1 VHTAIRARAPGAP
14 GLGPPGTQWFLFS
27 LNAAALVALL
37 VLLFNVQT
45 GSAALRVGGIAGE
58 TVVAQRTAVYVD
70 HSATAAR
77 RQQAIQSV
85 PTVFETDTGQA
96 RLRRQQAEVFLSRA
110 APLLQDT
117 IAPLQKLTGLRRLLP
132 PGVSSASLQAFPTL
146 SAADFRVVRDRTL
159 ALLEQATS
167 LPFDSNQLATTE
179 AELLYTLPPRVTLP
193 QRTAIGDLL
202 ATFLAPTLVADTSAT
217 IAKRQQAAHVP
228 AVTNTIRSGEVI
240 VRRGDVV
247 TPSIMDELAALGVL
261 SQRNGWRDLVASLVF
276 AVVVIAM
283 LFWYLY
289 AFHRAIFLRGRL
301 ILLIDASILMT
312 VAAARLVTS
321 GHVLLPFFL
330 PVAAAP
336 TFAAVLIAPEAAIG
350 IAFAMAVLAGWIV
363 ANSFELTVYYF
374 LSSAAGVLAV
384 RQVRQLKQFVLAGV
398 YIGAVALCISLA
410 FGLVD
415 HSNDFAALRE
425 YMGAAIFN
433 GVASATLALG
443 AFALLS
449 EIFGVTTMLHL
460 LELGQPNRPLLRRLM
475 VKAPGTYNHSL
486 IVASMV
492 ERAAEEIGADSLAA
506 KLGALYHDVGKTAN
520 PHCFV
525 ENQLGIGNIHDE
537 LRPEESARII
547 RGHVAQGLRLA
558 RQFKLPRV
566 ILNAIAE
573 HHGTMT
579 IAYFLH
585 KSREEPS
592 SEALRRDESLYS
604 YPGPKPQSK
613 ETALIMLADGCESA
627 VRASHDHSQE
637 GIRATVQSI
646 FDDRIRQGQ
655 LDECP
660 LTLGDLDLARIAFCA
675 VLNGLYHPRIEYQ
688 EPIVPRVDA
697 EVQPLSPHRQA
708 RVIGGRKVGG
718 RGEV

>member
-1 VHTAIRARAPGAP
+1 
-14 GLGPPGTQWFLFS
+14 
-27 LNAAALVALL
+27 
-37 VLLFNVQT
+37 
-45 GSAALRVGGIAGE
+45 
-58 TVVAQRTAVYVD
+58 VAQRTTVYVD
-70 HSATAAR
+70 RSATAAR

-117 IAPLQKLTGLRRLLP
+117 IAPLQKLTGLRKLLP
-132 PGVSSASLQAFPTL
+132 PGVSSAPLQAFPTL
-146 SAADFRVVRDRTL
+146 SVADFRIVRDRTL
-159 ALLEQATS
+159 ALLGQAIS

-179 AELLYTLPPRVTLP
+179 AELLYTLPPRVTLA

-202 ATFLAPTLVADTSAT
+202 ATLLAPTLVADTSAT
-217 IAKRQQAAHVP
+217 IAKRQQAAAHVP

-247 TPSIMDELAALGVL
+247 TPSIMDELAAIGVL

-276 AVVVIAM
+276 TVVIIAM

-289 AFHRAIFLRGRL
+289 AFHRPVLLRGRL
-301 ILLIDASILMT
+301 ILLIDASILLI

-350 IAFAMAVLAGWIV
+350 IAFAMSVLTGWIV
-363 ANSFELTVYYF
+363 ANSFELTVFYF

-384 RQVRQLKQFVLAGV
+384 RHVRQLKQFVLAGM

-592 SEALRRDESLYS
+592 NEAVRRDESLYS

-646 FDDRIRQGQ
+646 FEDRIHQGQ

-660 LTLGDLDLARIAFCA
+660 LTLGDLDLVRAAFCS

-688 EPIVPRVDA
+688 EPIEPRAEA
-697 EVQPLSPHRQA
+697 EVQPLSPHRQV
-708 RVIGGRKVGG
+708 RIVGGRKVGG
-718 RGEV
+718 RGEL

>member
-1 VHTAIRARAPGAP
+1 
-14 GLGPPGTQWFLFS
+14 

-37 VLLFNVQT
+37 VLLFIVQT
-45 GSAALRVGGIAGE
+45 DSAALRVGGIAGE
-58 TVVAQRTAVYVD
+58 TVVAQRTATYVD

-85 PTVFETDTGQA
+85 PTVFETDAGQA
-96 RLRRQQAEVFLSRA
+96 RLRRQQVEVFLSRA

-159 ALLEQATS
+159 ALLEQAIS

-179 AELLYTLPPRVTLP
+179 AELLYTLPSRVTLP

-202 ATFLAPTLVADTSAT
+202 ATFLTPTLVADTSAT
-217 IAKRQQAAHVP
+217 IAKRHQAAAHVP
-228 AVTNTIRSGEVI
+228 PVTNTIRSGEVI

-247 TPSIMDELAALGVL
+247 TPSSMDELAALGVL
-261 SQRNGWRDLVASLVF
+261 SQRNGWRDLVASLIF
-276 AVVVIAM
+276 AVVIVAM

-289 AFHRAIFLRGRL
+289 AFHRPVLLRGRL
-301 ILLIDASILMT
+301 ILLIDASILLT

-384 RQVRQLKQFVLAGV
+384 RHVRQLKQFVLAGT
-398 YIGAVALCISLA
+398 YIGAVALSISLA

-425 YMGAAIFN
+425 YAGASIFN

-592 SEALRRDESLYS
+592 SEELRRDESLYS

-637 GIRATVQSI
+637 RIRATVQTI
-646 FDDRIRQGQ
+646 FDDRIHQGQ

-660 LTLGDLDLARIAFCA
+660 LTLGDLDLTRAAFCS

-688 EPIVPRVDA
+688 EPIEPRVDA
-697 EVQPLSPHRQA
+697 ELHPLSPHRQV